1 MRTLSLLLVALLIFS
16 SAGFAAQTTQS
27 PQAVR
32 IKAQIQK
39 RGAGEKSKV
48 RVTLGSGTMVKGY
61 VSNIEET
68 SFDVTGSKTGQATSV
83 SYVDVQKI
91 QGPGLST
98 GAKVGIGVA
107 IGVAIAAVV
116 IAIIFHEAS
125 NGLKNTRF

>member
-1 MRTLSLLLVALLIFS
+1 MRTASLLLVALLIFS

-61 VSNIEET
+61 ISNIEET
-68 SFDVTGSKTGQATSV
+68 SFDVTGSKPGQATSV

-125 NGLKNTRF
+125 NSLKNTRF